1 MNPLVVFY
9 RDETMRN
16 TVKEFMVAQLEQ
28 MAIDRTFN
36 KEDITGIAEARELV
50 DKTFSKLKDLYEPNP
65 KVVVETKR

>member
-1 MNPLVVFY
+1 MNPLVIFY

-36 KEDITGIAEARELV
+36 KEDVVGIAEAKELV
-50 DKTFSKLKDLYEPNP
+50 DKTFSKLKELYEPEA
-65 KVVVETKR
+65 KVKVETVR